1 MKTLRIALAQI
12 NPTVGDIKGNSDKI
26 IGYIEKAK
34 TQNSD
39 MVVFPELAIT
49 GYPPDDL
56 LLNKNFIR
64 DVQSSLDHIASNTT
78 NIVTIAGFP
87 HLLNNKLY
95 NAAGIFAD
103 RKLIHAYHKRYLARS
118 SVFDDT
124 KYFDGG
130 SFFPV
135 FIFEGIDFQLLFGN
149 EINQLGNEAASN
161 INNAPSLFVCID
173 ASCYCIDKIKEQE
186 DIITSIALRYNRPA
200 AYLNLVGGQDEWV
213 FHGNSFI
220 VDEEGRIAARCSL
233 FEENLILFDIEPI
246 DNLNTKTNHESGKIS
261 ITAELKNKTE
271 KIHNTTVNPIE
282 SLEEIYSAL
291 VLGTKDYVKKNGF
304 DRVVLGLSG
313 GIDSALAAVIA
324 REALGEKHVTGV
336 SMPTRFTSEESKTD
350 AREAASSLN
359 INFIEIS
366 IDKLYDDY
374 LAMFGSI
381 FETHPAAQLTKEN
394 IQPRIRA
401 NILMALSNNFGWLVL
416 TTGNKS
422 EVGTGYSTLYGDT
435 AGAFAVIKDV
445 PKTLVYELSRWINKK
460 ACRQMIPERIL
471 TKAPSAE
478 LKHDQKDTDTL
489 PPYELLDPIIKGCIE
504 DNKTIEE
511 LIAMGNDP
519 ALVKKIIA
527 MIQKNEYKRRQSP
540 IGIKITKKSF
550 GRDMSFPI
558 TNRYRH

>member
-26 IGYIEKAK
+26 IDYIEKAK
-34 TQNSD
+34 THNSD

-64 DVQSSLDHIASNTT
+64 DVQSSLDYIASSTT
-78 NIVTIAGFP
+78 NIVTIVGFP

-173 ASCYCIDKIKEQE
+173 ASCYCIDKVKEQE
-186 DIITSIALRYNRPA
+186 DEIASIALRHNRRI

-220 VDEEGRIAARCSL
+220 VDEKGRIAAKCQL
-233 FEENLILFDIEPI
+233 FKENLILFDIEPV
-246 DNLNTKTNHESGKIS
+246 DNLNTKTNPESGKIS

-271 KIHNTTVNPIE
+271 KIQNKSVNPAE
-282 SLEEIYSAL
+282 SLEEIYNAL